1 MNTKKTTRNSGSG
14 SEKESVKVLDS
25 RALNRAT
32 LARQML
38 LCRADIPV
46 LDVVEKLIG
55 LQAQA
60 LNAPYFALWSRMEN
74 FQQEQLSELIRDRKV
89 VRMALMR
96 STLHLVSAPDTL
108 QLRPWLQG
116 VMERS
121 LKGAYGQQLKDMD
134 LGQLAALG
142 RKLVEDKPMT
152 SSELGQY
159 LLEHWPEL
167 PSKAATAA
175 IRNLVPLVQIPPRG
189 IWGESGQ
196 ATHTSL
202 EAWLGQSLCPRPD
215 TEILIRRYLAAFG
228 PATVKDIQV
237 WSGLT
242 GLNKTIE
249 RLRPE
254 LVTFRD
260 AQGAELFDLPD
271 APRPDGSTPAEPR
284 FLGEFDNILLSYADR
299 SRILDDR
306 YRSRVFTINGIIR
319 STILID
325 GYVSGT
331 WKLISER
338 KKTVL
343 SIESFI
349 SLSQK
354 ETDALMTEGA
364 RLLHFAAPENHS
376 QEVIIHPK

>member
-1 MNTKKTTRNSGSG
+1 MNAKKTTRKSGSG
-14 SEKESVKVLDS
+14 SEKESAKVLDS

-38 LCRADIPV
+38 LCRVELPI

-60 LNAPYFALWSRMEN
+60 PNAPYFALWSRMEN
-74 FQQEQLSELIRDRKV
+74 FQQEQLSQLIRDRKV

-96 STLHLVSAPDTL
+96 STLHLVSAPDAL
-108 QLRPWLQG
+108 QLRPWLQR

-121 LKGAYGQQLKDMD
+121 LKGSYGKQLKDVD
-134 LGQLAALG
+134 LGHLVAYG
-142 RKLVEDKPMT
+142 RKLVEDNPMT
-152 SSELGQY
+152 FSELGQH
-159 LLEHWPEL
+159 LLEHWPDL

-175 IRNLVPLVQIPPRG
+175 VRNLVPLVQIPPRG
-189 IWGESGQ
+189 IWGEGGQ

-202 EAWLGQSLCPRPD
+202 EAWFGQSLCPRPD
-215 TEILIRRYLAAFG
+215 AEILIRRYLAAFG

-249 RLRPE
+249 SLRPE

-260 AQGAELFDLPD
+260 EQEAELFDLPD
-271 APRPDGSTPAEPR
+271 APRPDGNTPAEPR

-325 GYVSGT
+325 GYVAGT
-331 WKLISER
+331 WKLVRER
-338 KKTVL
+338 KKAVL
-343 SIESFI
+343 SIDPFI
-349 SLSQK
+349 TLSQE
-354 ETDALMTEGA
+354 ETDALMIEGA
-364 RLLHFAAPENHS
+364 RLLHFAASEDS
-376 QEVIIHPK
+376 QEVIINPN

>member
-1 MNTKKTTRNSGSG
+1 MNKNKTTRKPGSG
-14 SEKESVKVLDS
+14 MEKESAKVLDS

-38 LCRADIPV
+38 LKREKLPV

-55 LQAQA
+55 LQAQSQ
-60 LNAPYFALWSRMEN
+60 NAPYFALWSRMED
-74 FQQEQLSELIRDRKV
+74 FQQDQLSELIRDRKV

-96 STLHLVSAPDTL
+96 ATLHLVSSPDAF
-108 QLRPWLQG
+108 QLRPWLQS

-121 LKGAYGQQLKDMD
+121 LKGGYGRQLKDVD
-134 LGQLAALG
+134 LGQLAANG

-152 SSELGQY
+152 FSELGGH
-159 LLEHWPEL
+159 LLEHWPDL

-189 IWGESGQ
+189 IWGEGGQ
-196 ATHTSL
+196 AAHTTL
-202 EAWLGQSLCPRPD
+202 ETWLHQSLCPKPD
-215 TEILIRRYLAAFG
+215 AETLIRRYLAAFG

-242 GLNKTIE
+242 GLNQTMEK
-249 RLRPE
+249 LRPE
-254 LVTFRD
+254 LITFRD
-260 AQGAELFDLPD
+260 VHGAELFDLPD

-284 FLGEFDNILLSYADR
+284 FLGEFDNILLSHADR

-306 YRSRVFTINGIIR
+306 YRSSVFTINGIIR

-325 GYVSGT
+325 GYVAGT
-331 WKLISER
+331 WKLIQER

-343 SIESFI
+343 SIDPFI
-349 SLSQK
+349 TLSQK
-354 ETDALMTEGA
+354 ETDALTMEGA
-364 RLLHFAAPENHS
+364 RLLHFAAPEDS
-376 QEVIIHPK
+376 QEVIIQSG